1 MATKANPFYRFR
13 TPGME
18 PAMAGLAEV
27 FSGGAADVKPS
38 QIAQNQAQ
46 ARAADALASERSAK
60 MQGQLDTNSAMLAG
74 PSMLAE
80 LILNGGRATDDP
92 LRVNPNYQAPAPTNY
107 DLTVKPAAGDVSS
120 IFAPTVTAKDRIA
133 GAMQELL
140 IRGGKADELFKVLGQ
155 AGYDQNVRAGT
166 PDAGMGFLPLFGS
179 PPTDKTALSTARQD
193 AMSAR
198 DASEKLTEATKVENI
213 RAGSRVN
220 VANIQQAGALERT
233 SANNVTREVIATGK
247 LNAPGKAGSGGK
259 APVVPKVSAVDAKA
273 MTGAIESG
281 LKEQGI
287 TVEPSV
293 MTGLVAAAAS
303 RMQDP
308 NRQGSYKNLAGAV
321 DGLLVDLE
329 NNELDGFK
337 RKVTPRTF
345 RSDQTSLERQSKPA
359 PKPPTLDKVQG
370 APKGSAIGNFETGKG
385 WQVKDSAGKLIGYV
399 QE

>member
-60 MQGQLDTNSAMLAG
+60 MQGQLDTNVAMTSD
-74 PSMLAE
+74 PRMLAE
-80 LILNGGRATDDP
+80 IFMNGGRTYDDP
-92 LRVNPNYQAPAPTNY
+92 LQQNANYQAPGPTDY
-107 DLTVKPAAGDVSS
+107 DLTARPKAGDVSS
-120 IFAPTVTAKDRIA
+120 MFMPTVTGTDRVA
-133 GAMQELL
+133 GAMKELL
-140 IRGGKADELFKVLGQ
+140 ARGAKPDDLAKIMGQSAYLQNVQ
-155 AGYDQNVRAGT
+155 AGTA
-166 PDAGMGFLPLFGS
+166 DAGMPYMPLFGS
-179 PPTDKTALSTARQD
+179 APTANTALTTNRQD

-198 DASEKLTEATKVENI
+198 NASEKLTEATKVENI

-220 VANIQQAGALERT
+220 VANIQQAGALDRT
-233 SANNVTREVIATGK
+233 SANNVTREIIATGK
-247 LNAPGKAGSGGK
+247 LNAPGKGGK
-259 APVVPKVSAVDAKA
+259 APVVPKVSPSDAKA
-273 MTGAIESG
+273 MTGAIEAG

-293 MTGLVAAAAS
+293 LTGLVAAAAG

-308 NRQGSYKNLAGAV
+308 SRQGSYKNLAGAV
-321 DGLLVDLE
+321 DGLMVDLE
-329 NNELDGFK
+329 NNELEGFK
-337 RKVTPRTF
+337 RKVTPARF
-345 RSDQTSLERQSKPA
+345 YGSDKQSLERQSKPA

>member
-1 MATKANPFYRFR
+1 MATKANPFYKFR

-18 PAMAGLAEV
+18 QGMAGLAEV

-38 QIAQNQAQ
+38 QIVENQAQ

-60 MQGQLDTNSAMLAG
+60 MQGQLDTNSAMLAN
-74 PSMLAE
+74 PRFLAE
-80 LILNGGRATDDP
+80 LFLNGGKATDDP
-92 LRVNPNYQAPAPTNY
+92 VQLNPNYQAPAPANY
-107 DLTVKPAAGDVSS
+107 DLTAKPVAGDVSS
-120 IFAPTVTAKDRIA
+120 MFAPTVTATDKIG
-133 GAMQELL
+133 GALQELVM
-140 IRGGKADELFKVLGQ
+140 RGGKVDDLGKMLGQ
-155 AGYDQNVRAGT
+155 AGFLQNVQAGT
-166 PDAGMGFLPLFGS
+166 ADAGVGYMPLFGS
-179 PPTDKTALSTARQD
+179 PPTDKTALSTTRQD

-220 VANIQQAGALERT
+220 VANIQQAGALDRT

-259 APVVPKVSAVDAKA
+259 APVVPKVSVADAKA
-273 MTGAIESG
+273 MTGAIEAG

-321 DGLLVDLE
+321 DGLMVDLE
-329 NNELDGFK
+329 NNELEGFK
-337 RKVTPRTF
+337 RKVTPRML
-345 RSDQTSLERQSKPA
+345 RSDKKTLERQPTAAKADPLSMARDAIDRGADPA
-359 PKPPTLDKVQG
+359 KVKARLKENG
-370 APKGSAIGNFETGKG
+370 IDTTG
-385 WQVKDSAGKLIGYV
+385 L
-399 QE
+399 